1 MISRL
6 LTKSSLRHLITH
18 PLQIFLTILGVAMGV
33 AVVIAIDLASS
44 SAEMAFT
51 ASTKT
56 LSSKVTHKI
65 ENSSQGLDENVYA
78 QLRLKHAQI
87 KMAPIVEKMVN
98 AENYPNQYFRIFGI
112 DPFSE
117 SNFRSFDGKTKAN
130 NSLTNLLN
138 QPNAAMISESMAN
151 TYKIKINDK
160 IALKINGR
168 QKILHIVD
176 FIKTKNKNVETALDN
191 VFICDISVAQNIL
204 NSHGILSR
212 IELNIQNI
220 SALEQIKL
228 DTPKNYQLISINSSN
243 QSLSQM
249 TAAFRTNLAAM
260 SLLALIVGMFLI
272 YNTITFSL
280 IQRREQFATLRSI
293 GVTHKEIFFMV
304 FSETFIIGLIG
315 TVIGL
320 ILGLFLGK
328 GLLILVVR
336 TINDLYFDLNLSQLN
351 ISPLSL
357 LKGLFIG
364 LVATLVSAWLP
375 MREAFKSSPQENLNR
390 SNFEASKKNLT
401 SKLAF
406 YGVIILIFSL
416 AMLSI
421 TDDSLVMS
429 FAFMFFVF
437 CGYALLV
444 PYATVKSIYLIR
456 PIIAKYFGYIGNMSI
471 GNISNSLSRTGV
483 AMTALTLAV
492 ATTVGVGTM
501 VSSFRHA
508 VSDWL
513 DQSLIEDVYISQK
526 NKTNNPAK
534 IQSIDQLHKH
544 IKSNADVKHISIRL
558 WTKISSDLGKHPT
571 LVQEIPEQGFKKF
584 KFLSD
589 RNLASYQAFNNKNN
603 LLISEPLANKH
614 KLNTG
619 DFISLFTDNGKVK
632 FKIIGIY
639 RDYTSD
645 QGVISISR
653 KAYLQ
658 HWRNNSISSLGLYL
672 QPDISSEQFIS
683 QLEKEIKA
691 NKPLLNSNIE
701 IRSNTVIREH
711 SLEIFD
717 QTFAITNVLRVLTII
732 VAFIGILSA
741 FMALQLERGREFAT
755 LRVIGLTP
763 QQLWIAL
770 ICETSFMGFLAGLFA
785 IPLGLLLS
793 AVLIF
798 VINIQSFGWSMD
810 LTPDIT
816 ALLFAVLFSISAA
829 FLAGIYPAYK
839 MSRVE
844 PAVSLRN
851 D

>member
-1 MISRL
+1 MISHL
-6 LTKSSLRHLITH
+6 LAKSSLRHLITH

-44 SAEMAFT
+44 SAEKAFSAT
-51 ASTKT
+51 AEV

-65 ENSSQGLDENVYA
+65 ENGSQGIDENVYA
-78 QLRLKHAQI
+78 QLRLKQPEIA
-87 KMAPIVEKMVN
+87 MAPILEKIVSL
-98 AENYPNQYFRIFGI
+98 ENHPNQYFRIFGI

-117 SNFRSFDGKTKAN
+117 SQFRNFNGKTKGN
-130 NSLTNLLN
+130 NSLTSLLN
-138 QPNAAMISESMAN
+138 QPDAAMISESMAN
-151 TYKIKINDK
+151 TYKIKISDK
-160 IALKINGR
+160 IVLNSNGR
-168 QKILHIVD
+168 QKSLLIAGL
-176 FIKTKNKNVETALDN
+176 IKTKNKNVETALDN
-191 VFICDISVAQNIL
+191 VFICDISVAQDIL
-204 NSHGILSR
+204 DSNGILSR
-212 IELNIQNI
+212 IELNIQNE
-220 SALEQIKL
+220 STLEKIKL
-228 DTPKNYQLISINSSN
+228 DIPKNYQLTSTNASN
-243 QSLSQM
+243 QTLTQM
-249 TAAFRTNLAAM
+249 TAAFRTNLQAM

-304 FSETFIIGLIG
+304 FSETFIIGLVG
-315 TVIGL
+315 TIIGL

-351 ISPLSL
+351 ISPFSL

-364 LVATLVSAWLP
+364 LVATLFSAWLP
-375 MREAFKSSPQENLNR
+375 MREAFKSSPRENQNR
-390 SNFEASKKNLT
+390 SNFEASKKRT
-401 SKLAF
+401 TPKLAF
-406 YGVIILIFSL
+406 CGVIILIL
-416 AMLSI
+416 
-421 TDDSLVMS
+421 SLVMLFIMEDSLALS

-444 PYATVKSIYLIR
+444 PYITVKTISLIR
-456 PIIAKYFGYIGNMSI
+456 PVIAKYFGYIGNMSI

-501 VSSFRHA
+501 VSSFRYA
-508 VSDWL
+508 VADWL
-513 DQSLIEDVYISQK
+513 NQSLIEDVYISQRNQANHQTDK
-526 NKTNNPAK
+526 RSLNDL
-534 IQSIDQLHKH
+534 QEHL
-544 IKSNADVKHISIRL
+544 KSNSDVKHISIRL
-558 WTKISSDLGKHPT
+558 WTRISSDLGEHPT
-571 LVQEIPEQGFKKF
+571 LAQDIPEHGFQKF

-589 RNLASYQAFNNKNN
+589 KSLASYEAFNNKNN

-614 KLNTG
+614 KLKTG
-619 DFISLFTDNGKVK
+619 DFLNLFTDNGRKK
-632 FKIIGIY
+632 FKVVGIY

-653 KAYLQ
+653 ETYLR
-658 HWRNNSISSLGLYL
+658 HWKDNHISSIGLYL
-672 QPDISSEQFIS
+672 QPDITSEEFIS
-683 QLEKEIKA
+683 QLEKEIIA
-691 NKPLLNSNIE
+691 NKALLDSNIE
-701 IRSNTVIREH
+701 IRSNTMIRKQ

-741 FMALQLERGREFAT
+741 FMALQLERGHEFAT

-810 LTPDIT
+810 LTPNIP
-816 ALLFAVLFSISAA
+816 ALTLAILFSIFAA

-844 PAVSLRN
+844 PAISLRN